1 MASSQPRLT
10 YGQVTKDILKPMFN
24 ASAVYLALVGI
35 AAATMG
41 WGGYCWYYQLTH
53 GLGAAGYQPPVFWGV
68 YITTFVFW
76 IGIGHAGTLISAV
89 LFLFRSKWRTGV
101 YRASEAMT
109 IFGVMTAGLFP
120 AIHVGRAWEAY
131 WLFPYP
137 NQRQL
142 WQNFKS
148 PLMWDVFA
156 VSTYFSVSAIFFYIG
171 LIPDIAAVRDRTRGF
186 INKIYDGL
194 SLGWRGTDRQWR
206 HYMAA
211 YGFFAAFATPL
222 VLSVHS
228 VVSWDFAM
236 AQTMGWHSTLFPPY
250 FVAGAI
256 FSGCAMVITLLLPLS
271 VIFKWDYGPDGKRTT
286 HLHDKYQKQ
295 AYIGVWHF
303 DSLAKMCL
311 LTGGILTYA
320 YGVEHYIGWYSDNV
334 YEWGIFEYRLFGE
347 YDWVFFMMFFCNC
360 LAPLIWWKRS
370 WRRNYGIL
378 MVVSIL
384 INVGM
389 WFERYNIIASALAHQ
404 YDPAAWTLYTPNW
417 VEMGI
422 MVGSFG
428 WFFLWFLLFVK
439 VMPSIAIA
447 EVKEL
452 VRPPLKS
459 DEKGAAK

>member
-1 MASSQPRLT
+1 MKIT
-10 YGQVTKDILKPMFN
+10 YGEVTRDILRPLFKPSNGYN
-24 ASAVYLALVGI
+24 ALLGMCAALVLVLL
-35 AAATMG
+35 
-41 WGGYCWYYQLTH
+41 YCWYHQIH
-53 GLGAAGYQPPVFWGV
+53 NGLGVAGYTPPVFWGV

-109 IFGVMTAGLFP
+109 IFAVMTAGLFP
-120 AIHVGRAWEAY
+120 ALHVGRVWNAY

-137 NQRQL
+137 NQREL

-156 VSTYFSVSAIFFYIG
+156 VSTYFTVSTIFFYVG
-171 LIPDIAAVRDRTRGF
+171 LLPDIAAVRDRTRGV
-186 INKIYDGL
+186 ISKCYAAL

-236 AQTMGWHSTLFPPY
+236 SQTMGWHSTLFPPY

-256 FSGCAMVITLLLPLS
+256 FSGCAMVITLLLPMTK
-271 VIFKWDYGPDGKRTT
+271 IFDWEEKG
-286 HLHDKYQKQ
+286 
-295 AYIGVWHF
+295 YINMWHM
-303 DSLAKMCL
+303 DNLAKMCL

-320 YGVEHYIGWYSDNV
+320 YATEHYIAWYSDNP
-334 YEWGIFEYRLFGE
+334 YEWGIFYYRAVGE
-347 YDWVFFMMFFCNC
+347 YWWVFWTMVICNC
-360 LAPLIWWKRS
+360 VIPLLWWFKKMRTS
-370 WRRNYGIL
+370 FWPL
-378 MVVSIL
+378 MIVSIA
-384 INVGM
+384 INIGM

-404 YDPAAWTLYTPNW
+404 YDPASWVYYSPTW

-422 MVGSFG
+422 LVGSFG
-428 WFFLWFLLFVK
+428 WFGLWFLLFIK
-439 VMPSIAIA
+439 IMPSVAIA
-447 EVKEL
+447 EIKEAI
-452 VRPPLKS
+452 RPPLKS
-459 DEKGAAK
+459 DEVAA

>member
-1 MASSQPRLT
+1 MEQQIT
-10 YGQVTKDILKPMFN
+10 YGQITRDILNPLFKLSKGYL
-24 ASAVYLALVGI
+24 AGLALVLVGL
-35 AAATMG
+35 AY
-41 WGGYCWYYQLTH
+41 GGYCLYLQLVW
-53 GLGAAGYQPPVFWGV
+53 GLGVAGYSQPVFWGL

-101 YRASEAMT
+101 YRAAEAMT
-109 IFGVMTAGLFP
+109 IFAVMTAALFP
-120 AIHVGRAWEAY
+120 AIHVGRMWNAY

-156 VSTYFSVSAIFFYIG
+156 VSTYFTVSTIFFYIG
-171 LIPDIAAVRDRTRGF
+171 LIPDFAALRDRTRGVVA
-186 INKIYDGL
+186 KIYGSM

-236 AQTMGWHSTLFPPY
+236 AQTAGWHSTLFPPY

-256 FSGCAMVITLLLPLS
+256 FSGCAMVITLMLPLS
-271 VIFKWDYGPDGKRTT
+271 VFFKWD
-286 HLHDKYQKQ
+286 KY
-295 AYIGVWHF
+295 INTWHF
-303 DSLAKMCL
+303 EHLAKMCL

-320 YGVEHYIGWYSDNV
+320 YIVEHFIAWYSDNP
-334 YEWGIFEYRLFGE
+334 YEWGVFVYRATGD
-347 YDWVFFMMFFCNC
+347 YYWVFWTMVTCNC
-360 LAPLIWWKRS
+360 IIPLVWWVKKFRTNL
-370 WRRNYGIL
+370 WCLWI
-378 MVVSIL
+378 VSVF
-384 INVGM
+384 INIGM
-389 WFERYNIIASALAHQ
+389 WFERFNIIASSLAHQ
-404 YDPAAWTLYTPNW
+404 FDPAAWTYYLPNYIEIG
-417 VEMGI
+417 VLI
-422 MVGSFG
+422 FSFA

-439 VMPSIAIA
+439 VMPSVAIA
-447 EVKEL
+447 EVKEQ
-452 VRPPLKS
+452 VPPPLKHP
-459 DEKGAAK
+459 EVAA

>member
-1 MASSQPRLT
+1 MVSPQSEAKLT
-10 YGQVTKDILKPMFN
+10 YAQVTKDVLKPMFN
-24 ASAVYLALVGI
+24 VSAAYFSLLGLAV
-35 AAATMG
+35 ATMA
-41 WGGYCWYYQLTH
+41 WGGYCWFYQLTH
-53 GLGAAGYQPPVFWGV
+53 GLGAAGYQPPVFWGA

-109 IFGVMTAGLFP
+109 IFAVMTAGLFP
-120 AIHVGRAWEAY
+120 AIHVGRAWNAY

-156 VSTYFSVSAIFFYIG
+156 VSTYFSVSTIFFYIG
-171 LIPDIAAVRDRTRGF
+171 LVPDIAAVRDRTRGV
-186 INKIYDGL
+186 IHQVYKGL
-194 SLGWRGTDRQWR
+194 ALGWRGTDRQWR

-256 FSGCAMVITLLLPLS
+256 FSGCAMVITLMLPLS
-271 VIFKWDYGPDGKRTT
+271 MIFKWDHGPDGKRCT
-286 HLHDKYQKQ
+286 LEHDKYERQ
-295 AYIGVWHF
+295 AYISVWHL

-320 YGVEHYIGWYSDNV
+320 YGVEHYIAWYSDNP
-334 YEWGIFEYRLFGE
+334 YEWGIFVYRLYGE
-347 YDWVFFMMFFCNC
+347 YDWVFFMMVFCNC

-370 WRRNYGIL
+370 MRRNYL
-378 MVVSIL
+378 VLFVVSII
-384 INVGM
+384 INIGM

-404 YDPAAWTLYTPNW
+404 YDPAAWTLYAFNW
-417 VEMGI
+417 VEGGI
-422 MVGSFG
+422 MIGSFG
-428 WFFLWFLLFVK
+428 WFFLWFLLFIK
-439 VMPSIAIA
+439 VMPAVAIA
-447 EVKEL
+447 EIKEL
-452 VRPPLKS
+452 LRPPLKN
-459 DEKGAAK
+459 DDAHH